1 MTYIYITLISVAV
14 GFAVYLY
21 LELKR
26 VRAEAEF
33 FIREKAQEFID
44 VERELEDTRRELS
57 MLNYKLELSERNPP
71 TPDLNGFI
79 NKETYQELLEQY
91 RGKEAR
97 LSELEVKHS
106 EFVSKRK
113 SQEVRLGAIAETL
126 TPFLAGFPYNPKNLR
141 ALGSPIDYVAF
152 EEDEIVFIEVKSG
165 DSATS
170 KKQKNIKRIV
180 EEGNV
185 RFEVHRIN
193 EGGLKVE

>member
-26 VRAEAEF
+26 VRAEAES